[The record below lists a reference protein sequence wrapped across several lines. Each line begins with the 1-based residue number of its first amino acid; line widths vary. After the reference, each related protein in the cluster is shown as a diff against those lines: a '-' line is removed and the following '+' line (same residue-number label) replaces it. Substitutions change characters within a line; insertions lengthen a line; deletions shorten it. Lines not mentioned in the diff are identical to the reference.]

1 MYIKKGTMVYGKR
14 ITPNEKVKLD
24 QLIND
29 WLRVEVAVDDQEN
42 KLLLVET
49 LYSLRLLDEIINY
62 GEGNFDHI
70 SSLRLL
76 CAWNSAEAKST
87 VVIMDEEDAYKDEL
101 SNIASTFRV
110 SPNLKFLE
118 Y

>member
-1 MYIKKGTMVYGKR
+1 
-14 ITPNEKVKLD
+14 
-24 QLIND
+24 
-29 WLRVEVAVDDQEN
+29 
-42 KLLLVET
+42 
-49 LYSLRLLDEIINY
+49 
-62 GEGNFDHI
+62 
-70 SSLRLL
+70 L

-87 VVIMDEEDAYKDEL
+87 VVIMDEEDAYKEEL